1 MLTRKMNVR
10 ITIFKKEGGQN
21 EDGEVLD
28 DVRTNVMSCWA
39 EVSKTSVK
47 DFRNNTTGK
56 QADNAILTET
66 KDTKVFLI
74 RYLPNPPFDNSM
86 FVDFNGLEYKIV
98 KMEVD
103 YANKEMIMISG
114 VRVE

>member
-39 EVSKTSVK
+39 EVSKKWFRRHQSHSPSRTGSADSV
-47 DFRNNTTGK
+47 FFNSFSPFGS
-56 QADNAILTET
+56 
-66 KDTKVFLI
+66 
-74 RYLPNPPFDNSM
+74 LPS
-86 FVDFNGLEYKIV
+86 VV
-98 KMEVD
+98 
-103 YANKEMIMISG
+103 
-114 VRVE
+114 

>member
-39 EVSKTSVK
+39 EASKTSVK

-86 FVDFNGLEYKIV
+86 FVDFNGLEYKIE

>member
-28 DVRTNVMSCWA
+28 NVRTDVMSCWA
-39 EVSKTSVK
+39 EVSKTAVK
-47 DFRNNTTGK
+47 DFRENTTGK
-56 QADNAILTET
+56 QADNATLTET
-66 KDTKVFLI
+66 SDTKVFLI
-74 RYLPNPPFDNSM
+74 RYMPNPPFDNSM
-86 FVDFNGLEYKIV
+86 FVDFNGLEYKIE

-103 YANKEMIMISG
+103 YANKEMIMVSG
-114 VRVE
+114 VRIT

>member
-28 DVRTNVMSCWA
+28 NVRTNVMSCWA

-47 DFRNNTTGK
+47 DFRKNTTGK
-56 QADNAILTET
+56 QADNATLTET

-86 FVDFNGLEYKIV
+86 FIDFNGLEYRID
-98 KMEVD
+98 EIEPD
-103 YANKEMIMISG
+103 YASKEMIMISA
-114 VRVE
+114 VRIV

>member
-28 DVRTNVMSCWA
+28 NVRTDIMSCWA
-39 EVSKTSVK
+39 EVSKTTVK
-47 DFRNNTTGK
+47 DFRENTTGK
-56 QADNAILTET
+56 QADNSTLTET
-66 KDTKVFLI
+66 SDTKVFLI
-74 RYLPNPPFDNSM
+74 RYMPKPPFDNSM
-86 FVDFNGLEYKIV
+86 FVDFYGLEYKIE

-114 VRVE
+114 VRIT

>member
-74 RYLPNPPFDNSM
+74 RYSPNPPFDNSM
-86 FVDFNGLEYKIV
+86 FIDFNGLEYRID
-98 KMEVD
+98 EIEPD
-103 YANKEMIMISG
+103 YANKEMIMISA
-114 VRVE
+114 VRIV

>member
-86 FVDFNGLEYKIV
+86 FIDFNGLGYRIDEI
-98 KMEVD
+98 EPD
-103 YANKEMIMISG
+103 YANKEMIMISA
-114 VRVE
+114 VRIV